1 MAGLLDYGS
10 QPSGGGGLLD
20 FIAND
25 PGARMGLAMLAG
37 SSPKYG
43 RGLMQALQSQDDM
56 KRQQL
61 QAQYVQSQIEENKIQ
76 NQARQ
81 AQIAQA
87 AQKQS
92 LLSGLF
98 GNPLAGVTTGGGLS
112 APQGG
117 QMPQG
122 DAQSMPQGQGRI
134 AGLTLDQ
141 VAALKANGIDVAD
154 LWKTGREG
162 FKRDAGAYYEGVDGS
177 TKYMPKLDNGM
188 MISGGQV
195 MPAPGYAQSNAGI
208 KGAEAGAVEAARF
221 PYTVGTD
228 AARQNLAANLDA
240 QKVYNPNTGR
250 EEFVPR
256 SQVVRPQQQFSGAGY
271 AGGSAAAAAPEQL
284 AIIQSE
290 IDRLPANHPDRPAL
304 MREMQRLGG
313 GQAAP
318 SGNYA
323 AGPSAAE
330 AAAQEANRVR
340 QVEQA
345 KADVS
350 PTKQRQSALASMQT
364 LSDTIGSIANHPGL
378 PKATGLQGSLDPRNY
393 IPGTDATNFRV
404 ALDQIK
410 GSAFLQAFE
419 SLKGGGAI
427 TEMEGTRATDAIARL
442 NTAQSTPEFQKAL
455 TDFQKVVQ
463 SAQSRLKSPA
473 EGGAS
478 GSWGEENKQK
488 PNLLDSLPT
497 PNASNKG
504 QRIRDTTTGKILR
517 SNGMQ
522 WKEE

>member
-25 PGARMGLAMLAG
+25 PGARFGLTMMAA

-43 RGLMQALQSQDDM
+43 RSLIQALQSQDDM
-56 KRQQL
+56 KRQQM
-61 QAQYVQSQIEENKIQ
+61 QAQIMQSQLEENKLQ
-76 NQARQ
+76 SQARQ
-81 AQIAQA
+81 AQMAQA
-87 AQKQS
+87 AQKQA

-134 AGLTLDQ
+134 TGLTLDQ

-284 AIIQSE
+284 AIIQGE
-290 IDRLPANHPDRPAL
+290 MDRLPANHPDRPAL

-350 PTKQRQSALASMQT
+350 PTATKVAAVDTARDALGIINQALT
-364 LSDTIGSIANHPGL
+364 HPGL
-378 PKATGLQGSLDPRNY
+378 KTATGIQGTVDPRNY
-393 IPGTDATNFRV
+393 ISGTDATNFRV
-404 ALDQIK
+404 LMDQVK
-410 GSAFLQAFE
+410 GSVFLDAYKD
-419 SLKGGGAI
+419 LRGGGAI
-427 TEMEGTRATDAIARL
+427 TDAEGAKAEAAKARI
-442 NTAQSTPEFQKAL
+442 NRAQSPDEFVKGLNEYKSIVERGLAR
-455 TDFQKVVQ
+455 
-463 SAQSRLKSPA
+463 AQERA
-473 EGGAS
+473 GNQGGAS
-478 GSWGEENKQK
+478 GSWGDK
-488 PNLLDSLPT
+488 S
-497 PNASNKG
+497 SNPAKTIVKTEMYG
-504 QRIRDTTTGKILR
+504 GRRVVQYSDG
-517 SNGMQ
+517 SVDYAN
-522 WKEE
+522 

>member
-56 KRQQL
+56 KRQQMQAQIMQSQLDENKL
-61 QAQYVQSQIEENKIQ
+61 QA
-76 NQARQ
+76 QARQ
-81 AQIAQA
+81 AQMAQA
-87 AQKQS
+87 AQKQA

-98 GNPLAGVTTGGGLS
+98 GNPLAGATTGGGLS

-162 FKRDAGAYYEGVDGS
+162 FKRESGAYYEGVDGS

-195 MPAPGYAQSNAGI
+195 MPAPGYAQANAGI

-221 PYTVGTD
+221 PYTIGTD

-284 AIIQSE
+284 AIIQGE
-290 IDRLPANHPDRPAL
+290 MDRLPANHPDRPAL

-330 AAAQEANRVR
+330 AAAQEAARVR
-340 QVEQA
+340 AVDTA
-345 KADVS
+345 KADVTRDTEGKTKVRS
-350 PTKQRQSALASMQT
+350 ANENLTNADRAIELLKLGPTGSAIGALADRGAAVFGKST
-364 LSDTIGSIANHPGL
+364 PGGNIAAQLDIVSANMVKNVPRFEG
-378 PKATGLQGSLDPRNY
+378 PQSNIDVEGYKAAAG
-393 IPGTDATNFRV
+393 RV
-404 ALDQIK
+404 ADRTLPVDQRIAAANEVK
-410 GSAFLQAFE
+410 YFE
-419 SLKGGGAI
+419 
-427 TEMEGTRATDAIARL
+427 
-442 NTAQSTPEFQKAL
+442 QKAIR
-455 TDFQKVVQ
+455 Q
-463 SAQSRLKSPA
+463 AQGA
-473 EGGAS
+473 QGGGAS
-478 GSWGEENKQK
+478 GSWDDKSGK
-488 PNLLDSLPT
+488 PAKT
-497 PNASNKG
+497 VVK
-504 QRIRDTTTGKILR
+504 TGMYGGR
-517 SNGMQ
+517 RVVQYSDGSVDYAN
-522 WKEE
+522 

>member
-61 QAQYVQSQIEENKIQ
+61 QAQIMQSQLEENKL
-76 NQARQ
+76 QAQSRQ
-81 AQIAQA
+81 AQMAQA
-87 AQKQS
+87 QQKQA

-177 TKYMPKLDNGM
+177 TKYMPKLDSGM

-228 AARQNLAANLDA
+228 AARQNLAANLDV

-250 EEFVPR
+250 EELLPR

-290 IDRLPANHPDRPAL
+290 MDRLPANHPDRPAL

-323 AGPSAAE
+323 AGPSVAE
-330 AAAQEANRVR
+330 LAAQEAAKARAVDT
-340 QVEQA
+340 A
-345 KADVS
+345 KADVTRDTGRKS
-350 PTKQRQSALASMQT
+350 EEKLAGKLSTGVDRALELLNQGPTSSVVGNLADKSM
-364 LSDTIGSIANHPGL
+364 G
-378 PKATGLQGSLDPRNY
+378 
-393 IPGTDATNFRV
+393 
-404 ALDQIK
+404 
-410 GSAFLQAFE
+410 AFGY
-419 SLKGGGAI
+419 STKGGDTAAQLEALSGWLVSNVPR
-427 TEMEGTRATDAIARL
+427 MEGPQSNIDVQNYQTMAGRVGDRNLPIGTRKAAAEEIKRLQQKYSDL
-442 NTAQSTPEFQKAL
+442 NTGKPEGGDKPGK
-455 TDFQKVVQ
+455 TVVKTGMYGGRRVVQ
-463 SAQSRLKSPA
+463 YSD
-473 EGGAS
+473 
-478 GSWGEENKQK
+478 GSVDYAN
-488 PNLLDSLPT
+488 
-497 PNASNKG
+497 
-504 QRIRDTTTGKILR
+504 
-517 SNGMQ
+517 
-522 WKEE
+522 

>member
-87 AQKQS
+87 AQKQA

-98 GNPLAGVTTGGGLS
+98 GNPLAGVTSGGGLS
-112 APQGG
+112 ASQNGQVAQVG

-256 SQVVRPQQQFSGAGY
+256 SQVVRPQQQFGGAGY

-284 AIIQSE
+284 AIIQGE
-290 IDRLPANHPDRPAL
+290 MDRLPANHPDRPAL

-313 GQAAP
+313 GQTAP

-330 AAAQEANRVR
+330 AAAQEAARVR
-340 QVEQA
+340 AVDTA
-345 KADVS
+345 KADVTRDTEGKTKVRS
-350 PTKQRQSALASMQT
+350 ANENLTNADRAIELLKLGPTGSAIGALADRGAAVFGKST
-364 LSDTIGSIANHPGL
+364 PGGNIAAQLDIVSANMVKNVPRFEG
-378 PKATGLQGSLDPRNY
+378 PQSNIDVDGYKAAAG
-393 IPGTDATNFRV
+393 RV
-404 ALDQIK
+404 ADRTLPVDQRIAAANEVK
-410 GSAFLQAFE
+410 YFEQKAIRQAQGGQ
-419 SLKGGGAI
+419 GGGA
-427 TEMEGTRATDAIARL
+427 T
-442 NTAQSTPEFQKAL
+442 
-455 TDFQKVVQ
+455 
-463 SAQSRLKSPA
+463 
-473 EGGAS
+473 
-478 GSWGEENKQK
+478 GSWDGGPVPKVPMRGQVIGGYKFKGGNPADQ
-488 PNLLDSLPT
+488 
-497 PNASNKG
+497 SNWEVA
-504 QRIRDTTTGKILR
+504 R
-517 SNGMQ
+517 
-522 WKEE
+522 